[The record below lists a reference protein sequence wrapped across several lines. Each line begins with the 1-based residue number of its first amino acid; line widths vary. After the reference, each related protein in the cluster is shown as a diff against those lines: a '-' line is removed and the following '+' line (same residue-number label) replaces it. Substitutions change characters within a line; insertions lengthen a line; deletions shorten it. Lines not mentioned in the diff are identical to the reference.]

1 MRTTNRAVQAPRPGR
16 GRRQRGIPLRARD
29 LAVGYAVASAA
40 TAASLAVPVIT
51 PVVYVG
57 AGIWFSR
64 HLSRRARWTL
74 LHNNIQDVSRVK
86 SRLILTW
93 PFEIPSLIGRVAL
106 IRHL

>member
-1 MRTTNRAVQAPRPGR
+1 MRTTNRTLQAPRPRR
-16 GRRQRGIPLRARD
+16 GRHQRRMPLRARD

-40 TAASLAVPVIT
+40 TAASLVIPVVT

-64 HLSRRARWTL
+64 HLSRRVRWTL
-74 LHNNIQDVSRVK
+74 LHNNIQDVSQTK

-93 PFEIPSLIGRVAL
+93 PVEIPALIGRVAL